1 MGPGVWAMNNE
12 NTVLRHHRFWLA
24 LGWAWIALVIFLS
37 LMPHPPEIEMRSGDK
52 IGHLLAYAYLMLWFC
67 QLYRAR
73 PRKLAIALGLV
84 GLGIAIEFA
93 QEQTGYRAFEWADMV
108 ADGMGV
114 ALGLLLGETALAH
127 ALRQTER
134 LLTFR
139 K

>member
-1 MGPGVWAMNNE
+1 MV
-12 NTVLRHHRFWLA
+12 VLPT
-24 LGWAWIALVIFLS
+24 IS
-37 LMPHPPEIEMRSGDK
+37 S
-52 IGHLLAYAYLMLWFC
+52 
-67 QLYRAR
+67 R
-73 PRKLAIALGLV
+73 PLKLAIALGLV

-114 ALGLLLGETALAH
+114 AMGWLLGETALAH
-127 ALRQTER
+127 ALRQAER